1 MEVSYIVG
9 EQDAGKR
16 LDVFLAEQFEELSR
30 SYIQKLISDGMVV
43 VNTLPQRASF
53 RLKEGYT
60 IHLRVPE
67 QKPLEVAAEPLAL
80 DIYYEDAD
88 LIVVNKPR
96 GMVTHPADG
105 NFSGTMVNALLYH
118 CRDLSGINGV
128 MRPGIVHRLDKDTS
142 GLIVVAKNDL
152 AHIGLA
158 QQFKDR
164 RVNRRYLALV
174 HGRIKEQEGK
184 IDAPIGRD
192 PRDRQRMAV
201 VHKNSKPAVT
211 TYRVLARYQNYTYLS
226 LKLMTGRTHQIRV
239 HMAFIGHP
247 VVGDPK
253 YGPAKA
259 HFGLDGQFLHAEI
272 LGFEHPRTGQYLEFR
287 APLPDVMQ
295 RILQSL
301 TPEDVQE
308 AGE

>member
-1 MEVSYIVG
+1 MVDE
-9 EQDAGKR
+9 EDAGKR
-16 LDVFLAEQFEELSR
+16 LDVFLAEQFKELSR
-30 SYIQKLISDGMVV
+30 SYIQKLIADGMVL
-43 VNTLPQRASF
+43 VNNLPQRANF
-53 RLKEGYT
+53 RLKEGYV
-60 IHLRVPE
+60 INLRVPE
-67 QKPLEVAAEPLAL
+67 LEPLQVAAEPLAL

-105 NFSGTMVNALLYH
+105 NFSGTLVNALLYH
-118 CRDLSGINGV
+118 CHDLSGINGV

-142 GLIVVAKNDL
+142 GLIVAAKNDL
-152 AHIGLA
+152 AHTALA

-174 HGRIKEQEGK
+174 HGRIREQTGEV
-184 IDAPIGRD
+184 DAPIGRD

-211 TYRVLARYQNYTYLS
+211 TYRVLERYQNYTYLS

-239 HMAFIGHP
+239 HMAFIGHS

-253 YGPAKA
+253 YGPSRV
-259 HFGLDGQFLHAEI
+259 HFDLDGQFLHAEI

-287 APLPDVMQ
+287 APLPDVLQ
-295 RILQSL
+295 KILQSL
-301 TPEDVQE
+301 TPENVDE
-308 AGE
+308 TSE

>member
-1 MEVSYIVG
+1 MVDE
-9 EQDAGKR
+9 EDAGKR
-16 LDVFLAEQFEELSR
+16 LDVFLAEQFKELSR
-30 SYIQKLISDGMVV
+30 SYIQKLIADGMVL
-43 VNTLPQRASF
+43 VNNLPQRANF
-53 RLKEGYT
+53 RLKEGYV
-60 IHLRVPE
+60 INLRVPE
-67 QKPLEVAAEPLAL
+67 LEPLQVAAEPLAL

-105 NFSGTMVNALLYH
+105 NFTGTLVNALLYH
-118 CRDLSGINGV
+118 CQDLSGINGV

-152 AHIGLA
+152 AHTALA

-174 HGRIKEQEGK
+174 HGRIREQTGEV
-184 IDAPIGRD
+184 DAPIGRD

-211 TYRVLARYQNYTYLS
+211 TYRVLKRYQNYTYLS

-253 YGPAKA
+253 YGPSKA
-259 HFGLDGQFLHAEI
+259 HFDLDGQFLHAEI

-287 APLPDVMQ
+287 APLPEVLQ
-295 RILQSL
+295 KILQSL
-301 TPEDVQE
+301 TPENVD
-308 AGE
+308 ATGE

>member
-1 MEVSYIVG
+1 MVDE
-9 EQDAGKR
+9 EDAGKR
-16 LDVFLAEQFEELSR
+16 LDVFLAEQFKELSR
-30 SYIQKLISDGMVV
+30 SYIQKLIADVMVL
-43 VNTLPQRASF
+43 VNNLPQRANF
-53 RLKEGYT
+53 RLKEGYV
-60 IHLRVPE
+60 INLRVPE
-67 QKPLEVAAEPLAL
+67 LEPLQVAAEPLAL

-105 NFSGTMVNALLYH
+105 NFSGTLVNALLYH
-118 CRDLSGINGV
+118 CHDLSGINGV

-142 GLIVVAKNDL
+142 GLIVAAKNDL
-152 AHIGLA
+152 AHTALA

-174 HGRIKEQEGK
+174 HGRIREQTGEV
-184 IDAPIGRD
+184 DAPIGRD

-211 TYRVLARYQNYTYLS
+211 TYRVLERYQNYTYLS

-239 HMAFIGHP
+239 HMAFIGHS

-253 YGPAKA
+253 YGPSRV
-259 HFGLDGQFLHAEI
+259 HFDLDGQFLHAEI

-287 APLPDVMQ
+287 APLPDVLQ
-295 RILQSL
+295 KILQSL
-301 TPEDVQE
+301 TPENVDE
-308 AGE
+308 TSE